1 MSDSD
6 NEDGDSDKPHLDPE
20 AVIAMASSI
29 ANCSHISPPNQ
40 RQSSLDAN
48 QSIPAVSAS
57 ESSYFSQFLST
68 FSNDEEQK
76 KADEKEQY
84 NNQVLSFLVSDAY
97 SIEQMAAEAAGNGIQ
112 VL

>member
-1 MSDSD
+1 MRAATANKQTKDSVSLIFRYSMSSY

-20 AVIAMASSI
+20 AVIAMAFSI
-29 ANCSHISPPNQ
+29 ANCSHIPPPNQ
-40 RQSSLDAN
+40 RQSSLTTN

-76 KADEKEQY
+76 RADEKGQY
-84 NNQVLSFLVSDAY
+84 NNQVLSF
-97 SIEQMAAEAAGNGIQ
+97 
-112 VL
+112 